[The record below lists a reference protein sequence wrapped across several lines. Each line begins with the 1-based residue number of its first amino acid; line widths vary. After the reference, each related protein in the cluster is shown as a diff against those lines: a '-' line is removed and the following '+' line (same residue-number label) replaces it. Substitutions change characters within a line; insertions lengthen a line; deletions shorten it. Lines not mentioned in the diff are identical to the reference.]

1 MDKNNLTPV
10 EKNKSPLILSIV
22 VGIVLI
28 LFLAGGLAYA
38 FSTNLITMP
47 FYKAIELLVP
57 EISATAN
64 PDGSSIVTITNPNS
78 TGTIYYTIDG
88 SEPLTNSQKY
98 DSPITFNSTTI
109 LKARVIDE
117 KDNKSDISTQ
127 QFTIV
132 EKKVEIPVAT
142 ETVPTSA
149 TAQNSS
155 EIIIPDEYQGTWQSI
170 KAVGTYSFSGNNYT
184 YSSGG
189 NVHSGTIGKIEPYG
203 NSSTVLVFYPVE
215 VNHGFTVDP
224 GEKGDGMIKID
235 GTTYAIENSDVFN

>member
-47 FYKAIELLVP
+47 FNKAIELLVP

-64 PDGSSIVTITNPNS
+64 PDSSSIVTITNPNS

-88 SEPLTNSQKY
+88 SDPLTNSLKY
-98 DSPITFNSTTI
+98 ETPITINSTTT
-109 LKARVIDE
+109 LKATVIDE

-127 QFTIV
+127 QFTIMEKTV
-132 EKKVEIPVAT
+132 EKAV
-142 ETVPTSA
+142 ETVVPE
-149 TAQNSS
+149 NSS
-155 EIIIPDEYQGTWQSI
+155 SIIIPEEYQGTWHSI
-170 KAVGTYSFSGNNYT
+170 KATGTYNFSGNTYT

-203 NSSTVLVFYPVE
+203 NSSTILVFYPIE

-235 GTTYAIENSDVFN
+235 GTTYAVENSDVFD